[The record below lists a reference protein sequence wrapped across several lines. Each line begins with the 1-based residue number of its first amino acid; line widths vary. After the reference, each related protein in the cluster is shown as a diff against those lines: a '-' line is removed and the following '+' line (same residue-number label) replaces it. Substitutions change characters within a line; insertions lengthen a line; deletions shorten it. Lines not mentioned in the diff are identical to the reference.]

1 MSLEMHEEEEDARTL
16 SDSTLL
22 RFTTKTEKREKRAV
36 TSLTEHILSVTNENI
51 YPVAQESQGQRLA
64 WAIAE
69 VHRQLPLC
77 SAGL

>member
-1 MSLEMHEEEEDARTL
+1 MSLEMHEDEEDARTL

-51 YPVAQESQGQRLA
+51 GIPCGTGESKVRG
-64 WAIAE
+64 
-69 VHRQLPLC
+69 
-77 SAGL
+77 